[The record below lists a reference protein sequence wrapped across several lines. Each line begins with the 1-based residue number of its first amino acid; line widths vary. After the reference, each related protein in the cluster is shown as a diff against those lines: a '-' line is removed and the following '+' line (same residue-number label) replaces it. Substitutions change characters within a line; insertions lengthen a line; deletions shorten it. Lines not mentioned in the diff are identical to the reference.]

1 MITNFFVNDNDT
13 ESDDDEPNAKRQKRE
28 PARLVKTD
36 WFLRFPWL
44 IHDEE
49 KRVFRCKICI
59 EAKAKNVFVSGK
71 ECTKPKKDN
80 LAKHESSADHR
91 RSTTVKRQ
99 RKEFVTAAVTA
110 NDHAKAAVIA
120 QMRTVLTQAKHC
132 LPTAKNAALVDLQIL
147 NVSTD
152 MAKLHSIIPKK
163 ISEISRLRPSES
175 SRTRMPSR
183 I

>member
-1 MITNFFVNDNDT
+1 MITDFFVNDNDT

-28 PARLVKTD
+28 PPRLVKTD

-59 EAKAKNVFVSGK
+59 DAKAKNVFVSGK
-71 ECTKPKKDN
+71 DCTKPKKDN

-99 RKEFVTAAVTA
+99 RKKFVTAAVTA

-120 QMRTVLTQAKHC
+120 QMRTVGPTYTGKALSADGEECRAGGHQAV
-132 LPTAKNAALVDLQIL
+132 TVWG
-147 NVSTD
+147 
-152 MAKLHSIIPKK
+152 HS
-163 ISEISRLRPSES
+163 L
-175 SRTRMPSR
+175 
-183 I
+183 